1 MDTAGMEPVL
11 ATYVEAKNRQD
22 VEAALAV
29 CHEQYTYENV
39 GLGTPVEGKAAARVF
54 YSALFAALPDYHG
67 DFDRVVYGENVAIA
81 SGRFGGTV
89 AGDFMGIQAEPGRTL
104 AVPVVF
110 VCTFRDG
117 LLASDIG
124 YFDAATLATQAGI
137 PLGRLRPGAG
147 DDFARRFADF
157 WSAPDPVRIPGLV
170 APEVTAR
177 FPGTERPVEGMEA
190 YRDQIAGALAAA
202 PDLRLEV
209 LDHLAEGDR
218 VVIEWRARCTVGGGR
233 VEFEGMDRFRLRDGR
248 AVDAQVA
255 YDTGVLRRAVENA
268 AASAAA

>member
-1 MDTAGMEPVL
+1 M
-11 ATYVEAKNRQD
+11 R
-22 VEAALAV
+22 
-29 CHEQYTYENV
+29 
-39 GLGTPVEGKAAARVF
+39 
-54 YSALFAALPDYHG
+54 
-67 DFDRVVYGENVAIA
+67 A
-81 SGRFGGTV
+81 SGSTGRFRSLPSAT
-89 AGDFMGIQAEPGRTL
+89 ACSSPRRIR
-104 AVPVVF
+104 
-110 VCTFRDG
+110 
-117 LLASDIG
+117 ASE
-124 YFDAATLATQAGI
+124 YL
-137 PLGRLRPGAG
+137 
-147 DDFARRFADF
+147 
-157 WSAPDPVRIPGLV
+157 WSAPDPARIPGLV
-170 APEVTAR
+170 APDVTAR
-177 FPGTERPVEGMEA
+177 FPGTERPVEGMDA